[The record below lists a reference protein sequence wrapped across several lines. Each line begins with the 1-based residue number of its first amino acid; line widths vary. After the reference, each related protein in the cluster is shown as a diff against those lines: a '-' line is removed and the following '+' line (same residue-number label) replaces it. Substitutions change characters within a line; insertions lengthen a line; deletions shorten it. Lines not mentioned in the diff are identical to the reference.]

1 MAGGRRREIRALEV
15 RTMHDV
21 DGPKRR
27 SAPSRRLSLA
37 GVILVGITII
47 AAGLT
52 IWDRHEE
59 AIASYR
65 REITNLGTVLAE
77 QTTRSMQAVGL
88 VLDEVQGK
96 VLAANTVDPERLGRV
111 MGTEEVH
118 RFLVNRRET
127 LPQAK
132 AIGFIGVDGRL
143 VNGSRQ
149 WPTPPM
155 DLTDRDYFRHFRD
168 HDDAGVFI
176 GAPRPDLVTG
186 AWTFFLG
193 RRASGPRGE
202 FLGV

>member
-1 MAGGRRREIRALEV
+1 
-15 RTMHDV
+15 
-21 DGPKRR
+21 
-27 SAPSRRLSLA
+27 
-37 GVILVGITII
+37 
-47 AAGLT
+47 
-52 IWDRHEE
+52 
-59 AIASYR
+59 
-65 REITNLGTVLAE
+65 
-77 QTTRSMQAVGL
+77 TRSMQAVGL

-118 RFLVNRRET
+118 RFLVNRQET

-132 AIGFIGVDGRL
+132 AIGFIGVEGRL

-155 DLTDRDYFRHFRD
+155 DLSDRDYFRHFRD

-193 RRASGPRGE
+193 RRASGPHSE
-202 FLGV
+202 FLGVLIALIEIRYFEEFYQAINSQGGSVAIFRRDGTLMARYPDAETMMGKK